1 MIRKKI
7 KTFAVQKLNVDY
19 IQNVFDNKINAWL
32 EENPD
37 IEILD
42 MRTSS
47 TGRIYVLHVLY
58 N

>member
-1 MIRKKI
+1 MIRKRI
-7 KTFAVQKLNVDY
+7 KTFAVQELNGDY
-19 IQNVFDNKINAWL
+19 IQNAFDNRINAWL

-47 TGRIYVLHVLY
+47 SDGTHILHVLY